1 MADDTLLSQT
11 DMDSLLESLGADG
24 GLDDD
29 LGGGG
34 GAASSA
40 SRYKIKMYDFKR
52 QTRYAKDQLRTL
64 QHIHDTFTRQI
75 TTFFSTS
82 LRYLVSMR
90 IASQDQITYEEYIR
104 SVDNP
109 SLLCIFNLGTL
120 EGKAIFEMN
129 LELSFAILDRLL
141 GGTGDSKQEKRKLT
155 DIEEAVMNKIMQR
168 ILQELNEAWS
178 TVVPLEPQFSMF
190 ESNPSFTSIVP
201 PNDMVLLIT
210 FEVNINNIEGII
222 NLCIPYFSLE
232 PVASKL
238 GQGHYWAIHRTEAMD
253 GNVAMID
260 SRVRSMETNVIALL
274 GHSNLTL
281 TELLQMQAGD
291 VVKLDSKPNDE
302 IDILVGGQKKFTG
315 LPGISGRHMAVTVSQ
330 IVEDKDDLDE

>member
-1 MADDTLLSQT
+1 MADDLLSQT
-11 DMDSLLESLGADG
+11 DIDSLLQSLSAESGSDVG
-24 GLDDD
+24 D
-29 LGGGG
+29 LGDGMPS
-34 GAASSA
+34 GAKY
-40 SRYKIKMYDFKR
+40 RIKVYDFKR
-52 QTRYAKDQLRTL
+52 QTRFAKDQLRTL

-75 TTFFSTS
+75 ATFFSTS

-109 SLLCIFNLGTL
+109 SLLCVFNLGTL

-141 GGTGDSKQEKRKLT
+141 GGTGESKQEKRKLT
-155 DIEEAVMNKIMQR
+155 DIEEAVMGKIMQR

-178 TVVPLEPQFSMF
+178 TVIPLEPQFSMF

-210 FEVNINNIEGII
+210 FEMNINNIEGIM

-232 PVASKL
+232 PVANKL
-238 GQGHYWAIHRTEAMD
+238 SQGHYWAIHRTEHMD
-253 GNVAMID
+253 GHEQAIQGSIRM
-260 SRVRSMETNVIALL
+260 METDFAVEL
-274 GHSNLTL
+274 GTSELTVGEVL
-281 TELLQMQAGD
+281 GMQVGD
-291 VVKLDSKPNDE
+291 VVKVFTKPNQE
-302 IDILVGGQKKFTG
+302 LKIRVGGEYKFLG
-315 LPGISGRHMAVTVSQ
+315 LPGVSGRNMAVTVTQ
-330 IVEDKDDLDE
+330 KLEDKGKEYE